1 MADKRKGSNPP
12 PNQSMQVP
20 YTFDERPVIKRGK
33 QISRLPWFRI
43 GQRSPTGANAHATG
57 GPANAGAKSDIETGL
72 PFNQT
77 TPSWRSE
84 FDDDFY
90 GVAAPSTKLDLSGI
104 PSNNWRGL
112 GDNFR
117 GRQ

>member
-1 MADKRKGSNPP
+1 MA
-12 PNQSMQVP
+12 NQTMLVP
-20 YTFDERPVIKRGK
+20 YVWDNRKEVKRGK
-33 QISRLPWFRI
+33 KLNTAPQYRV
-43 GQRSPTGANAHATG
+43 GQRSPVNSQRGATG
-57 GPANAGAKSDIETGL
+57 GPANTGMSRSDYQTAL
-72 PFNQT
+72 PFNQSQ
-77 TPSWRSE
+77 PSWRSE

-90 GVAAPSTKLDLSGI
+90 GYAAPSTQMDLSGI

>member
-1 MADKRKGSNPP
+1 MAKPAPP
-12 PNQSMQVP
+12 QTMLVP
-20 YTFDERPVIKRGK
+20 YVWDNRPNIKRGK
-33 QISRLPWFRI
+33 QVNRSPLFRI
-43 GQRSPTGANAHATG
+43 GQRSPTAANANATG
-57 GPANAGAKSDIETGL
+57 GPANTGTSKSDYQTAL

-77 TPSWRSE
+77 QPSWRSE
-84 FDDDFY
+84 FESDFY
-90 GVAAPSTKLDLSGI
+90 GVAGPSTAPDLSGI

>member
-1 MADKRKGSNPP
+1 MAQ
-12 PNQSMQVP
+12 NQTMLVP
-20 YTFDERPVIKRGK
+20 YVWDDRKQVKRGK
-33 QISRLPWFRI
+33 VVSRQPQYRI
-43 GQRSPTGANAHATG
+43 GQRSPSAANANATG
-57 GPANAGAKSDIETGL
+57 GPANTGIALSDYQQAL

-77 TPSWRSE
+77 QPSWRSE
-84 FDDDFY
+84 FDSDFY
-90 GVAAPSTKLDLSGI
+90 GVAAPPTSMDMSGI